1 MNKRPRCM
9 DGSCEPVSGV
19 DSRELLFKRPVDEVR
34 YGRLWAEVELPKLLA
49 GKEPK
54 EQGKKQP

>member
-1 MNKRPRCM
+1 MNKCPRCM
-9 DGSCEPVSGV
+9 DGSCEPVPGV

-49 GKEPK
+49 GIERKEEGNK
-54 EQGKKQP
+54 